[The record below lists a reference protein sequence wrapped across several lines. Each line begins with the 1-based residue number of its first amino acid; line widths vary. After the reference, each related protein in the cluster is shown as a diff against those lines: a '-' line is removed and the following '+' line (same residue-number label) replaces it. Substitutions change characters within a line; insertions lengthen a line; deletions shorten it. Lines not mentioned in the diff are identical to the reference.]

1 MNYTIID
8 ETTNISDEY
17 CRSIYIN
24 NSSLSK
30 PLCNEII
37 QMYELDNDKYQGITV
52 AGIDKNTKDTMD
64 LIMTDETKWI
74 KIKRAIH
81 KELIQ
86 NLDNYVEKL
95 NDCPDYLNT
104 DQLTNSKF
112 KFFSKFKGPQQ
123 IPAFMIQRY
132 KQNTGKYIYHDDS
145 HYDSKNNHYRIIT
158 FIWYL
163 NDVCEGGET
172 VFSGKYAVKP
182 TTGKLVL
189 FPATWTHPHCGKM
202 PISNDKYIL
211 TGWIYTNM

>member
-17 CRSIYIN
+17 CRSIYVN

-37 QMYELDNDKYQGITV
+37 KMYEVDNDKYEGVTK
-52 AGIDKNTKDTMD
+52 GGLDKNTKDTLD
-64 LIMTDETKWI
+64 LIITDETKWI
-74 KIKRAIH
+74 KIKKALH

-86 NLDNYVEKL
+86 NLDKYVDRL

-104 DQLTNSKF
+104 DQLTDMKF
-112 KFFSKFKGPQQ
+112 RFFARFKGPHQ
-123 IPAFMIQRY
+123 IPTFMIQRY
-132 KQNTGKYIYHDDS
+132 RKNIGKFVYHDDT
-145 HYDSKNNHYRIIT
+145 HNDYKNNRFRIIT
-158 FIWYL
+158 YIWYL

-172 VFSGKYAVKP
+172 VFSGRYAVKP

-189 FPATWTHPHCGKM
+189 FPATWTYPHCGKM
-202 PISNDKYIL
+202 PISGDKYIL
-211 TGWIYTNM
+211 TGWIYVSL